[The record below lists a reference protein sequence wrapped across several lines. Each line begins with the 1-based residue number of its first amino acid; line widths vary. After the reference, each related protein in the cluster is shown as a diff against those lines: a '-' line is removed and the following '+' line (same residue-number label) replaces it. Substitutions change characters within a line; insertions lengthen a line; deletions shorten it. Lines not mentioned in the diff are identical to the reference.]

1 MCWGS
6 NRNGQLGNDTT
17 SDSSTPVEV
26 VGLGSGVVAIAAG
39 SVHTCALTSAGGV
52 KCWGRNDQGQLGD
65 GTTTERRHPVDVT
78 GLSSGVASIVAGH
91 RQNCALTRSGRVHC
105 WGRTYRSTPMDI
117 VGLDTGVTAVT
128 AGAVHDCALT
138 RSGQVSCWGGN
149 AYGQLGDGSTRYRP
163 TPTRVANLPRGVIA
177 VSASNSR
184 TCAVTRAGGIK
195 CWGLNTG
202 AAAGPAVRTRSRIP
216 VDVDESVHQTITLR
230 PSTNAAPLAEGS
242 TVTFTATVSPL
253 GRSGVVTTVR
263 FVVKQRIGERLVPVE
278 QDVGAD
284 PSGRAILDWTFTK
297 AGAWNVIAWAP
308 ANDGYTAS
316 MWSPSYDFR
325 VVPAEAHGV
334 TPILAFL
341 GSETSKYPG
350 TGDPVINYWLGVT
363 NWQEFSPGL
372 FVAAPDLPPCGLN
385 AASRAT
391 VRALVAPSTL
401 LNEWCSLRNPREMER
416 FGFYLLTASPQP
428 ARVYIEIVDRLSN
441 LTYRS
446 NVVTV
451 SPPPG
456 S

>member
-1 MCWGS
+1 
-6 NRNGQLGNDTT
+6 
-17 SDSSTPVEV
+17 V
-26 VGLGSGVVAIAAG
+26 
-39 SVHTCALTSAGGV
+39 
-52 KCWGRNDQGQLGD
+52 
-65 GTTTERRHPVDVT
+65 
-78 GLSSGVASIVAGH
+78 
-91 RQNCALTRSGRVHC
+91 
-105 WGRTYRSTPMDI
+105 
-117 VGLDTGVTAVT
+117 
-128 AGAVHDCALT
+128 
-138 RSGQVSCWGGN
+138 
-149 AYGQLGDGSTRYRP
+149 
-163 TPTRVANLPRGVIA
+163 NLPRGVIA

-184 TCAVTRAGGIK
+184 SCAVTRAGGIK

-230 PSTNAAPLAEGS
+230 PSTNAGPLAEGS
-242 TVTFTATVSPL
+242 TVTFTATVTPL
-253 GRSGVVTTVR
+253 GRSGVTTTVR
-263 FVVKQRIGERLVPVE
+263 FVVRQPVEVVVNGATYQRLVTVA
-278 QDVGAD
+278 QRDVRAD
-284 PSGRAILDWTFTK
+284 ASGQAILEWTLEE
-297 AGAWNVIAWAP
+297 AGSWNVIAWAP
-308 ANDGYTAS
+308 ANDRYTAS
-316 MWSPSYDFR
+316 MWSPSYDFH
-325 VVPAEAHGV
+325 VVPAEAYGA

-363 NWQEFSPGL
+363 NWKEFAPGL

-416 FGFYLLTASPQP
+416 FGFYLLKGAPQP

-441 LTYRS
+441 FTYRS